1 MSVPSRYKN
10 VLPCWF
16 VGSVEAARF
25 LGGQLFAPS
34 RTHMCHSPPIAR
46 KDLARPLMFLATRY
60 SLASMPRLFTSD
72 DRKTLVVAGL
82 LLILLAAVGGRV
94 YSLTVLAQGWEPAIR
109 DFEDQ
114 DKVHPPKP
122 GCIVFAGSSS
132 IRFWDTLVSDIKPL
146 DVINRGFGGSEFS
159 DLDQFANRI
168 VVAYR
173 PRAVVVY
180 EGDNDLAEGSS
191 KTPEMVAGDFRK
203 FVQTV
208 HGALPDTWI
217 YILAIKPSKLRW
229 NQWPQMKA
237 ANKMMQDYAATQKN
251 VQYIDIATSM
261 FDANGNLPRDLFKAD
276 GLHPTAK
283 LYAMWTAIIKP
294 ILLQRFGPSTNTSRL
309 FFSVPPRLQGVDFGS
324 TDFSL
329 WVSN

>member
-1 MSVPSRYKN
+1 MR
-10 VLPCWF
+10 LPLAA
-16 VGSVEAARF
+16 AARKH
-25 LGGQLFAPS
+25 LFG
-34 RTHMCHSPPIAR
+34 
-46 KDLARPLMFLATRY
+46 
-60 SLASMPRLFTSD
+60 
-72 DRKTLVVAGL
+72 AGIFAAL
-82 LLILLAAVGGRV
+82 LLGLALRSFLPAV
-94 YSLTVLAQGWEPAIR
+94 SAQGWEPAIR
-109 DFEDQ
+109 DFEEQ

-132 IRFWDTLVSDIKPL
+132 IRFWDTLVSDMKPL

-159 DLDQFANRI
+159 DLDMYAQRI

-191 KTPEMVAGDFRK
+191 KTPEMVANDFRK

-208 HGALPDTWI
+208 HVALPETWI

-237 ANKMMQDYAATQKN
+237 ANKLMQDYAATQKN

-261 FDANGNLPRDLFKAD
+261 FDAHGNLPGDLFKSD

-294 ILLQRFGPSTNTSRL
+294 ILLQRFGPPQKASYPVFSTPSG
-309 FFSVPPRLQGVDFGS
+309 FGPVDFSS

-329 WVSN
+329 WVSI

>member
-1 MSVPSRYKN
+1 MR
-10 VLPCWF
+10 LPLAA
-16 VGSVEAARF
+16 AARKH
-25 LGGQLFAPS
+25 LFG
-34 RTHMCHSPPIAR
+34 
-46 KDLARPLMFLATRY
+46 
-60 SLASMPRLFTSD
+60 
-72 DRKTLVVAGL
+72 AGIFAAL
-82 LLILLAAVGGRV
+82 LLGLALRSFLPAV
-94 YSLTVLAQGWEPAIR
+94 SAQGWEPAIR
-109 DFEDQ
+109 DFEEQ

-132 IRFWDTLVSDIKPL
+132 IRFWDALVSDMKPL

-159 DLDQFANRI
+159 DLDMYAQRI

-191 KTPEMVAGDFRK
+191 KTPEMVANDFRK
-203 FVQTV
+203 FVQIV
-208 HGALPDTWI
+208 HAALPDTWI
-217 YILAIKPSKLRW
+217 YILAIKPSNLRR

-237 ANKMMQDYAATQKN
+237 ANKLMQDYAATQKN

-261 FDANGNLPRDLFKAD
+261 FDAHGNLPADLFRSD

-294 ILLQRFGPSTNTSRL
+294 ILLERFGPGKSTSHL
-309 FFSVPPRLQGVDFGS
+309 SFPAPALLQHLG
-324 TDFSL
+324 
-329 WVSN
+329 